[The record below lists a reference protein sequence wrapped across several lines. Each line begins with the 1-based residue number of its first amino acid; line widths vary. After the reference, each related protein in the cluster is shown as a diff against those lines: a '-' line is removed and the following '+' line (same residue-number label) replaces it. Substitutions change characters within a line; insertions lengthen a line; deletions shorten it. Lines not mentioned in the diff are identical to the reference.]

1 MSLQKLPPKLLLLS
15 LLAAPLGALADP
27 IYSLTF
33 LPDGFF
39 ASGINNSG
47 HVVGSA
53 GGGAAVWSDTSVSY
67 FLPGAEGLAINNHGD
82 VAGRAG
88 TTGFLYHSGAVEY
101 INTDVARSWA
111 TGINDSRRV
120 SGTVRD
126 FEQRLTAQGFVYV
139 DGGLATILTFG
150 GYMDFGNAINNAGQV
165 TGFASIPTFDEYS
178 DPERYAY
185 VYDFLGTVRNL
196 GSLGGRVS
204 EGNDINDAGQVAGWS
219 ETAVA
224 GEERPFLYSD
234 GGPGMID
241 LGSLGGAS
249 GRAFG
254 LNNAGMVVGMSD
266 VSSGPRF
273 DYHAFLYA
281 GGAMVDL
288 NTLIDPASGWRLVSA
303 TDINDQRQILGKA
316 CLGDTLECRAVRLD
330 VIPAIPEPGAWAM
343 MLAGLALAA
352 FAKLRRRL
360 PKWLLLPLLAS
371 PLAAFADPIYNIRAL
386 PADFQAMNMNNAGQ
400 IVGTF
405 NNAAAIWSE
414 SGIFD
419 INPIAPGSFGL
430 AINNR
435 GHMGLAWESDAY
447 IYSSD
452 AFRNIGRLGI
462 WQTSDI
468 RALND
473 VGQAAGNAGY
483 LFAERA
489 RGFVYIDGIVRIIPT
504 LGGDWSFAEA
514 MNNQGQVAGTATID
528 VIDFFNPTRRAIM
541 FENGVLQDL
550 GSLGG
555 LISEAH
561 DINEAGQVV
570 GMSETTP
577 DFKSGEPHPFL
588 YQDGMMVDLGFLG
601 SGIRAAALG
610 LNNAG
615 MVVGYSEWSADF
627 PDDNHAFLFA
637 DNAMVDLN
645 TLIDPASG
653 WTILSAKDINDAQQI
668 LAYACREGVC
678 GNVRLDLIASAVPE
692 PHAWMMVAAGLALMG
707 SRRRRRPSWSAKFSV
722 WRGKRAAGSDT

>member
-1 MSLQKLPPKLLLLS
+1 MPLRNLTVKFLLS
-15 LLAAPLGALADP
+15 LLALPLSALAAP

-39 ASGINNSG
+39 ASGINNAG
-47 HVVGSA
+47 QVVGTAS
-53 GGGAAVWSDTSVSY
+53 GGAAIWSDTSVSY
-67 FLPGAEGLAINNHGD
+67 FMPAAEGLAINNHGD
-82 VAGRAG
+82 VAGRIG
-88 TTGFLYHSGAVEY
+88 TTGFLYHNGAAEI
-101 INTDVARSWA
+101 INPGGARAWA
-111 TGINDSRRV
+111 TGINDARRV

-126 FEQRLTAQGFVYV
+126 LEQLLTAQAFVYV

-165 TGFASIPTFDEYS
+165 TGFASIPSSGDYS

-185 VYDFLGTVRNL
+185 VYDFLGNVRNL
-196 GSLGGRVS
+196 GSLGGRIS
-204 EGNDINDAGQVAGWS
+204 EGNDINDAAQVAGWS
-219 ETAVA
+219 ETGIA

-266 VSSGPRF
+266 VSSGPGF
-273 DYHAFLYA
+273 DYRAFLYA
-281 GGAMVDL
+281 DGAMVDL
-288 NTLIDPASGWRLVSA
+288 STLIDTATGWRLVSA
-303 TDINDQRQILGKA
+303 TDINDERQILGKA

-330 VIPAIPEPGAWAM
+330 LIPAVPEPGAWAL

-352 FAKLRRRL
+352 FARLRRRW
-360 PKWLLLPLLAS
+360 PKLLLLPLLAG
-371 PLAAFADPIYNIRAL
+371 PVAAFADPIYAIRAL
-386 PADFQAMNMNNAGQ
+386 PAEFQAMNINNSGLV
-400 IVGTF
+400 VGTF

-414 SGIFD
+414 AGTFD

-435 GHMGLAWESDAY
+435 GHIGLAWEGDGY

-452 AFRNIGRLGI
+452 AFRNIGRLGL
-462 WQTSDI
+462 WQTSEI

-473 VGQAAGNAGY
+473 AGQAAGNAAY
-483 LFAERA
+483 LVGERA
-489 RGFVYIDGIVRIIPT
+489 RGFVYSDGIVRIIPT
-504 LGGDWSFAEA
+504 LGGEWSFVQA
-514 MNNQGQVAGTATID
+514 MNNRGQVVGTAAID
-528 VIDFFNPTRRAIM
+528 STDFFNPTRSAIL
-541 FENGVLQDL
+541 FESGVLQNL
-550 GSLGG
+550 GNLGG
-555 LISEAH
+555 LISEAY

-570 GMSETTP
+570 GMSETIP

-588 YQDGMMVDLGFLG
+588 YQDGTMVDLGFLG

-615 MVVGYSEWSADF
+615 LVVGSSEWNIDF
-627 PDDNHAFLFA
+627 PDDRHGFLYA
-637 DNAMVDLN
+637 GGSMVDLN

-653 WTILSAKDINDAQQI
+653 WTIVSARDINDAQQI
-668 LAYACREGVC
+668 LAFACREGIC
-678 GNVRLDLIASAVPE
+678 GDVRLDLIGSPVPE
-692 PHAWMMVAAGLALMG
+692 PHAWIMVLAGLALMG
-707 SRRRRRPSWSAKFSV
+707 SRRRRRPSWSERFSV
-722 WRGKRAAGSDT
+722 

>member
-1 MSLQKLPPKLLLLS
+1 MSHQKLSPKLLLLS

-39 ASGINNSG
+39 ASAINNAG
-47 HVVGSA
+47 HLVGTA
-53 GGGAAVWSDTSVSY
+53 RGGAAVWTDTSVSY
-67 FLPGAEGLAINNHGD
+67 FLPGAEGLAINNRGD

-88 TTGFLYHSGAVEY
+88 TAGFLYSAGTVEY
-101 INTDVARSWA
+101 INSEGARAWA
-111 TGINDSRRV
+111 TGINDARRV

-126 FEQRLTAQGFVYV
+126 LEELLTAQGFVYV

-150 GYMDFGNAINNAGQV
+150 GYMDFGNAVNNAGQV
-165 TGFASIPTFDEYS
+165 TGFASIPSDQYS

-219 ETAVA
+219 ETVVA
-224 GEERPFLYSD
+224 GQERPFLYSD
-234 GGPGMID
+234 GGAGMVD
-241 LGSLGGAS
+241 LGSLGGAT

-266 VSSGPRF
+266 TGSGPGF

-281 GGAMVDL
+281 DAAMADL
-288 NTLIDPASGWRLVSA
+288 NALIDPAAGWRLVSA
-303 TDINDQRQILGKA
+303 TDINDARQILGKA

-330 VIPAIPEPGAWAM
+330 LIPAVPEPGAWAM
-343 MLAGLALAA
+343 LLAGLALAA
-352 FAKLRRRL
+352 FARQRRRWRQ
-360 PKWLLLPLLAS
+360 WLLLPLLAS
-371 PLAAFADPIYNIRAL
+371 PLAALADPIYTVRAL
-386 PADFQAMNMNNAGQ
+386 PADFQAMNINNAGQ
-400 IVGTF
+400 IVGTM
-405 NNAAAIWSE
+405 NNAAAIWSD
-414 SGIFD
+414 SGTFD

-430 AINNR
+430 SINNR
-435 GHMGLAWESDAY
+435 GHIGLAWESDAY
-447 IYSSD
+447 IYSAA

-462 WQTSDI
+462 WQSSEI

-483 LFAERA
+483 LIGERA
-489 RGFVYIDGIVRIIPT
+489 RGFVYSDGIVRIIPT
-504 LGGDWSFAEA
+504 LGGDWSFVEA
-514 MNNQGQVAGTATID
+514 MNNRGQVVGTSAID
-528 VIDFFNPTRRAIM
+528 AIDFFDPTRHAIL
-541 FENGVLQDL
+541 FENGVLRDL

-570 GMSETTP
+570 GRSETTP

-588 YQDGMMVDLGFLG
+588 WQDGMMVDLGFLG
-601 SGIRAAALG
+601 TGIRAAALG
-610 LNNAG
+610 INNAG
-615 MVVGYSEWSADF
+615 LVVGSSEWNIDL
-627 PDDNHAFLFA
+627 PDDRHGFRYA
-637 DNAMVDLN
+637 DGAMVDLN

-653 WTILSAKDINDAQQI
+653 WTIMSAADINDAEQI
-668 LAYACREGVC
+668 LAFACREGVC
-678 GNVRLDLIASAVPE
+678 GNVRLDLIALPVPE
-692 PHAWMMVAAGLALMG
+692 PHAWMMVVAGLALMG
-707 SRRRRRPSWSAKFSV
+707 SRRRRRPGWSEKFAV
-722 WRGKRAAGSDT
+722 